1 MDHAAQSQHSLLKF
15 IVYTLK
21 KVQTQHS
28 AMHLLLSSCLS
39 LRYKLFVDVMFIKRN
54 PEFRFYW
61 TMRDYLFINYDD
73 MYSHR

>member
-21 KVQTQHS
+21 KVQTPHS

-54 PEFRFYW
+54 TELVLVYYW
-61 TMRDYLFINYDD
+61 TMIIAFSWARLVIV
-73 MYSHR
+73 